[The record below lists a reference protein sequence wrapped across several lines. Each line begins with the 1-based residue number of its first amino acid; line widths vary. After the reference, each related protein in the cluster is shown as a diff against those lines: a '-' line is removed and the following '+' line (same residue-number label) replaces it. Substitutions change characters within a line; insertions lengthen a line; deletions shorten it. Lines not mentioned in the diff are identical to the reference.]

1 MDVKAA
7 AIQVLRQ
14 AGTALHARDIA
25 ARMMAA
31 GLWQSRGKTPAA
43 TVAARLYSDI
53 KQAGNRS
60 PFIKAGART
69 FALRDSAEMPSGGG
83 PAATAVEKL
92 PKPSAANTGFSF
104 SDCAEKV
111 LEAFGDKQP
120 MHYKRITEKALQEGW
135 LITGGK
141 TPEATMY
148 AQIISETRRRQRRGE
163 RPRFVRHGRGYVGLS
178 QWQGR
183 GLTFEIEQHNL
194 RVGEALREK
203 LRAMKPDKFEEL
215 IEQLLPEMG
224 FEKVE
229 LTRFR
234 GDGGIDVR
242 GDPGPI
248 YTMLA
253 VLLCP
258 KLRQSRRE
266 ERSLVIPNERQA
278 TPSGAVW
285 GTTRRAWPVLR
296 PSFVVSRLSSA
307 TTPRFFR
314 LAGAQNRLKQDCQH
328 SVNRP

>member
-7 AIQVLRQ
+7 AIRVLRQ

-60 PFIKAGART
+60 PFIKAGAQT

-83 PAATAVEKL
+83 PAATTVEKL
-92 PKPSAANTGFSF
+92 SKPSAANAGFSF

-258 KLRQSRRE
+258 KLRQSRRA

-296 PSFVVSRLSSA
+296 SSRVVSRLSSA
-307 TTPRFFR
+307 TTLRFFR
-314 LAGAQNRLKQDCQH
+314 LAGAQNRLKQDYQH